1 VKILVT
7 LVKSSLVF
15 VLVEGWRLPPF
26 IFYGSLEERVA
37 IATLHFYAVY
47 NKKRVAMP
55 PALIYLNNTF
65 FNPLFPFSRTR

>member
-26 IFYGSLEERVA
+26 IFIWFPLIRAGGDCHPSFFYGSLEERVA
-37 IATLHFYAVY
+37 IATLHFYA
-47 NKKRVAMP
+47 
-55 PALIYLNNTF
+55 IF
-65 FNPLFPFSRTR
+65 I